1 MHNCFFAIV
10 NVIEGL
16 PLFSPLRKPGVFLQM
31 DGCQAFEF
39 PFSVLAGTGLQAEL
53 LFCRQSHQPRDTI
66 HNQSQNLQSLPQSQ
80 DPQGHQPGS
89 RQQPRT
95 NSVCICMCH

>member
-39 PFSVLAGTGLQAEL
+39 PFSVLARTGLQAEL
-53 LFCRQSHQPRDTI
+53 L
-66 HNQSQNLQSLPQSQ
+66 N
-80 DPQGHQPGS
+80 
-89 RQQPRT
+89 
-95 NSVCICMCH
+95 